1 MQEEFVMKKA
11 EKELKKQLRQDVEI
25 PSVVRKKTDMAFTK
39 IKNEAKQDEAGKTGR
54 VFMPRKRIA
63 IVATVLT
70 LVIGTGTLAGVQYA
84 KWSDGVNISV
94 HGTDKQKEKLDK
106 QGYTSYPNV
115 SVTRNGVTVTVT
127 QCIADS
133 YGAVISLKVE
143 GYQPPKGKAATFGK
157 LWFPDSRDTLSA
169 GGGGFYEVSSNK
181 DGSSNTVKEDGT
193 MEYIIGLSA
202 CERGSLLNHKISIA
216 LTDIG
221 YDLGKNEMKIEKKG
235 VWNLEWILKG
245 SNECQKFDINKEFG
259 NTGVKL
265 VSAEISALGLELVS
279 DYPKGCKY
287 ADMNGEHQPP
297 SFAGVKMK
305 DGKVY
310 TYESVVDG
318 SGEQFETGSSGKL
331 YGKFT
336 ETVTTKKILEV
347 KQIKALLFFKKSAGD
362 SETYKAE
369 DYYEIPLEV
378 EK

>member
-1 MQEEFVMKKA
+1 MRKT
-11 EKELKKQLRQDVEI
+11 EKELKKQLRQNVEI
-25 PSVVRKKTDMAFTK
+25 PSVVRRKKDMAFTK
-39 IKNEAKQDEAGKTGR
+39 IKNEAKQDEVRKAGKG
-54 VFMPRKRIA
+54 FIMKGRIA
-63 IVATVLT
+63 IVAAVLT
-70 LVIGTGTLAGVQYA
+70 LVIGTGTIAGVQYA
-84 KWSDGVNISV
+84 KWSDGVNISIY
-94 HGTDKQKEKLDK
+94 GTDKQKEKLEK

-115 SVTRNGVTVTVT
+115 SVTKNGVTITAT
-127 QCIADS
+127 QCVADS

-143 GYQPPKGKAATFGK
+143 GYQPPKGKAATFDK
-157 LWFPDSRDTLSA
+157 LWFPDSKDIITA
-169 GGGGFYEVSSNK
+169 GGGGFYEVSSNE

-202 CERGSLLNHKISIA
+202 CEKGSLLNHKISIE

-221 YDLGKNEMKIEKKG
+221 YDLGKNEMKIEKRG

-245 SNECQKFDINKEFG
+245 SNESQKFDINKEFG
-259 NTGVKL
+259 KTGVKL
-265 VSAEISALGLELVS
+265 VSAEISALGLEIIS
-279 DYPKGCKY
+279 DYPKDCKY
-287 ADMNGEHQPP
+287 ADQNGEHQPP

-336 ETVTTKKILEV
+336 ETVTTKKILDV
-347 KQIKALLFFKKSAGD
+347 KQIKALLFFKKSID
-362 SETYKAE
+362 DDETYKAE
-369 DYYEIPLEV
+369 DYYEIPLDI

>member
-1 MQEEFVMKKA
+1 MERLISQARKGDPDAFTALMESQMQNMYKVARSILSRDEDVADAISDTILVCLEKK
-11 EKELKKQLRQDVEI
+11 ETLKKNRFFRTWMTRILINKCNDILRAGQRTVFTDEPLEI
-25 PSVVRKKTDMAFTK
+25 EYME
-39 IKNEAKQDEAGKTGR
+39 NE
-54 VFMPRKRIA
+54 F
-63 IVATVLT
+63 L
-70 LVIGTGTLAGVQYA
+70 
-84 KWSDGVNISV
+84 
-94 HGTDKQKEKLDK
+94 
-106 QGYTSYPNV
+106 
-115 SVTRNGVTVTVT
+115 
-127 QCIADS
+127 
-133 YGAVISLKVE
+133 
-143 GYQPPKGKAATFGK
+143 
-157 LWFPDSRDTLSA
+157 
-169 GGGGFYEVSSNK
+169 
-181 DGSSNTVKEDGT
+181 
-193 MEYIIGLSA
+193 
-202 CERGSLLNHKISIA
+202 
-216 LTDIG
+216 
-221 YDLGKNEMKIEKKG
+221 
-235 VWNLEWILKG
+235 NLEWILKG
-245 SNECQKFDINKEFG
+245 SNESQKFDINKEFG

-297 SFAGVKMK
+297 SLAAVKIK

-369 DYYEIPLEV
+369 DYYEIPLDV

>member
-1 MQEEFVMKKA
+1 MEITRLVKRAKRKDADAFTELMESQMQNMYKVARFILSRDEDVA
-11 EKELKKQLRQDVEI
+11 DAISDTILVCWEKIDTLKKNRFFRTWMTRILINKCNDILRAGQRTVFTDEPLEI
-25 PSVVRKKTDMAFTK
+25 EYME
-39 IKNEAKQDEAGKTGR
+39 NE
-54 VFMPRKRIA
+54 F
-63 IVATVLT
+63 L
-70 LVIGTGTLAGVQYA
+70 
-84 KWSDGVNISV
+84 
-94 HGTDKQKEKLDK
+94 
-106 QGYTSYPNV
+106 
-115 SVTRNGVTVTVT
+115 
-127 QCIADS
+127 
-133 YGAVISLKVE
+133 
-143 GYQPPKGKAATFGK
+143 
-157 LWFPDSRDTLSA
+157 
-169 GGGGFYEVSSNK
+169 
-181 DGSSNTVKEDGT
+181 
-193 MEYIIGLSA
+193 
-202 CERGSLLNHKISIA
+202 
-216 LTDIG
+216 
-221 YDLGKNEMKIEKKG
+221 
-235 VWNLEWILKG
+235 NLEWILKG
-245 SNECQKFDINKEFG
+245 SNESQKFDINKEFG

-265 VSAEISALGLELVS
+265 VSAEISALGLELIS

-369 DYYEIPLEV
+369 DYYEIPLDV

>member
-1 MQEEFVMKKA
+1 MEITRLVKRAKRKDADAFTELMESQMQNMYKVARSILSRDEDVA
-11 EKELKKQLRQDVEI
+11 DAISDTILVCWEKIDTLKKNRFFRTWMTRILINKCNDILRAGQRTVFTDEPLEI
-25 PSVVRKKTDMAFTK
+25 EYME
-39 IKNEAKQDEAGKTGR
+39 NE
-54 VFMPRKRIA
+54 F
-63 IVATVLT
+63 L
-70 LVIGTGTLAGVQYA
+70 
-84 KWSDGVNISV
+84 
-94 HGTDKQKEKLDK
+94 
-106 QGYTSYPNV
+106 
-115 SVTRNGVTVTVT
+115 
-127 QCIADS
+127 
-133 YGAVISLKVE
+133 
-143 GYQPPKGKAATFGK
+143 
-157 LWFPDSRDTLSA
+157 
-169 GGGGFYEVSSNK
+169 
-181 DGSSNTVKEDGT
+181 
-193 MEYIIGLSA
+193 
-202 CERGSLLNHKISIA
+202 
-216 LTDIG
+216 
-221 YDLGKNEMKIEKKG
+221 
-235 VWNLEWILKG
+235 NLEWILKG
-245 SNECQKFDINKEFG
+245 SNESQKFDINKEFG

-265 VSAEISALGLELVS
+265 VSAEISALGLELIS

-287 ADMNGEHQPP
+287 ADMNGEHLPP

>member
-1 MQEEFVMKKA
+1 M
-11 EKELKKQLRQDVEI
+11 EI
-25 PSVVRKKTDMAFTK
+25 PSVVGRKADMAFTK
-39 IKNEAKQDEAGKTGR
+39 IKKEAKQKEVRKAGKG
-54 VFMPRKRIA
+54 FIMKGRIA
-63 IVATVLT
+63 IAAAVLT
-70 LVIGTGTLAGVQYA
+70 LVIGTGTIAGVQYA
-84 KWSDGVNISV
+84 KWSDGVNTSV
-94 HGTDKQKEKLDK
+94 HGTDKQKEKLEK

-127 QCIADS
+127 QCVADS

-157 LWFPDSRDTLSA
+157 LWFPDSKDTITA
-169 GGGGFYEVSSNK
+169 GGGGFYEVSSNE

-202 CERGSLLNHKISIA
+202 CEKGSLLNHKISIE

-221 YDLGKNEMKIEKKG
+221 YDLGRTDVKIEKKG

-245 SNECQKFDINKEFG
+245 SDESQKFNINKEFG
-259 NTGVKL
+259 DTGVKL
-265 VSAEISALGLELVS
+265 VSAEISALGLELIS
-279 DYPKGCKY
+279 DYPKDCKY

-318 SGEQFETGSSGKL
+318 SGEQFETGNLGKL

-336 ETVTTKKILEV
+336 ETVTTKKILDV
-347 KQIKALLFFKKSAGD
+347 KQIKALLFFKKSTVD
-362 SETYKAE
+362 DETYKAE
-369 DYYEIPLEV
+369 HYYEIPLEV